1 MLTSKHS
8 LDHYLLLPD
17 LRRDDPGNLP
27 NVFRYNLLR
36 REGERKAILDEGDD
50 SGVLSS
56 ATIVDEAVLLCGLTC
71 DIDTLGGEVAS

>member
-8 LDHYLLLPD
+8 LDHYLLLLD

-36 REGERKAILDEGDD
+36 REGERKAILAERDGT
-50 SGVLSS
+50 GVVSS
-56 ATIVDEAVLLCGLTC
+56 ATIVDEAVLLCGLPC